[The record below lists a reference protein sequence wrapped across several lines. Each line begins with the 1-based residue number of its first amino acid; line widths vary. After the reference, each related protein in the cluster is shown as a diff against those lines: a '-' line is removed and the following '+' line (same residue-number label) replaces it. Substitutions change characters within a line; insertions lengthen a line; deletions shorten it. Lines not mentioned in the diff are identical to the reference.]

1 MQYRETAV
9 SALAPASNT
18 AKCEE
23 CDGTAKLVTVVR
35 ARDNKTAWS
44 VFKCEDCGFY
54 NWMMAG
60 NTTGRQSGRGDERL
74 N

>member
-1 MQYRETAV
+1 M

-23 CDGTAKLVTVVR
+23 CNGSAKLVTMVHG
-35 ARDNKTAWS
+35 RDNKTAWS
-44 VFKCEDCGFY
+44 VFKCDDCGFY

-60 NTTGRQSGRGDERL
+60 KSVNRQSEHED
-74 N
+74 